1 MKPFFS
7 GYLLRSV
14 LSGCYTCSIM
24 LGHAGPIFRINISS
38 DNTCKDRLLFFNVF
52 YGIKERGRIT
62 SSSV

>member
-24 LGHAGPIFRINISS
+24 LAMLMGAAMVTDLQNP
-38 DNTCKDRLLFFNVF
+38 LEMQVF
-52 YGIKERGRIT
+52 GID
-62 SSSV
+62 

>member
-24 LGHAGPIFRINISS
+24 LAILAMLMGAAMVTDLQNP
-38 DNTCKDRLLFFNVF
+38 LEMQVL
-52 YGIKERGRIT
+52 GID
-62 SSSV
+62 